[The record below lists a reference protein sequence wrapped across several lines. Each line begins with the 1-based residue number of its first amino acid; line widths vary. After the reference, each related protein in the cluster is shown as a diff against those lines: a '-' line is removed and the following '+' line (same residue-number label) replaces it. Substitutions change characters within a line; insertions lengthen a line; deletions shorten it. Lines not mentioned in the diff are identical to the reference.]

1 MGFGSF
7 MQTILFGI
15 FAGSIY
21 GVAAMGLALVF
32 GVMKIL
38 NIAHGELV
46 MIGGYVGFWAFA
58 TLGVDPFASLILVIV
73 ALFVLGLILDRLVY
87 RHVVKLQGE
96 EKIKNSLLVS
106 FGLGLVLQNLALQI
120 FTGDERSVQ
129 VSYAGKGFDIYG
141 VLLPYTRLGTV
152 AIVLI
157 ITLALHFFLRKTY
170 PGKAILATAEDYES
184 AGLAGININRVY
196 MMTFALGAAL
206 AGVAGQFVTFTYALS
221 PSIGMFWTLK
231 AMIVIV
237 LAGTGSILGALPAGI
252 LLGVVEALSGAYL
265 AQTYKEVV
273 GLIIFLLVL
282 ILRPQGLFVRK

>member
-1 MGFGSF
+1 
-7 MQTILFGI
+7 
-15 FAGSIY
+15 
-21 GVAAMGLALVF
+21 MGLALVF

-46 MIGGYVGFWAFA
+46 MIGGYVGFTAFSA
-58 TLGVDPFASLILVIV
+58 MGLDPFASLIIVIV
-73 ALFVLGLILDRLVY
+73 ALFALGLLLDRVVY
-87 RHVVKLQGE
+87 RHIVKLQGE

-106 FGLGLVLQNLALQI
+106 FGLGLVLQNLALWV

-129 VSYAGKGFDIYG
+129 VSYAGDGLNIYG
-141 VLLPYTRLGTV
+141 VLLPWTRLGTL

-157 ITLALHFFLRKTY
+157 ITFALHFFLRKTY

-196 MMTFALGAAL
+196 MLTFALGAAL
-206 AGVAGQFVTFTYALS
+206 AGVAGQFVTFTYALA

-273 GLIIFLLVL
+273 GLVIFLLVL

>member
-7 MQTILFGI
+7 IQTIVFGV

-46 MIGGYVGFWAFA
+46 MIGGYVGFWAFS
-58 TLGVDPFASLILVIV
+58 TLGLDPLLSLPIVIV
-73 ALFVLGLILDRLVY
+73 ALFALGLILDRIVY
-87 RHVVKLQGE
+87 RHVVRLQGE
-96 EKIKNSLLVS
+96 EKLKNSLLVS
-106 FGLGLVLQNLALQI
+106 FGVGLVLQNLAQWA

-129 VSYAGKGFDIYG
+129 VSYAGEGIAIYG
-141 VLLPYTRLGTV
+141 VRFPYTRLATL
-152 AIVLI
+152 AIVLVV
-157 ITLALHFFLRKTY
+157 TVALALFLRKTY
-170 PGKAILATAEDYES
+170 FGKAIRATAEDYE
-184 AGLAGININRVY
+184 AAELAGINISRVY

-206 AGVAGQFVTFTYALS
+206 AGVAGQFVTFTYALA

-237 LAGTGSILGALPAGI
+237 LAGTGSVFGALPAGI
-252 LLGVVEALSGAYL
+252 LLGVVEALSGAYI

-273 GLIIFLLVL
+273 GLVLFLVVL
-282 ILRPQGLFVRK
+282 IVRPQGLFVRK